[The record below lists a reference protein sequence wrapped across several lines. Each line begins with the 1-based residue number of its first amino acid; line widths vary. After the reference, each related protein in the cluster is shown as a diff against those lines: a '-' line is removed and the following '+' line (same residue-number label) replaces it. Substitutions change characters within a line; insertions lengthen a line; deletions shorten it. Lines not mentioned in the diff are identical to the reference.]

1 MRTPSREKGFSTLEL
16 LGTLAIVGIV
26 AAIAIPETSASLA
39 DMRLRGD
46 ARGIHNSIG
55 LAKMRAAA
63 RYTRERVYV
72 DLTTNTYRLQYWNR
86 GNGTWVNESG
96 TTGLSRGVSFG
107 FGSLS
112 TPPPNTQSTIGPPGN
127 CLDNAGGAISGSACI
142 VFNSRGIPIDPTDG
156 SPTGGT
162 ALYISDGVSTYAVTL
177 SATPL
182 IRLWWTP
189 ATEALWVHR

>member
-1 MRTPSREKGFSTLEL
+1 VRTASREKGFSTLEL
-16 LGTLAIVGIV
+16 LGTLAIIGIIAAV
-26 AAIAIPETSASLA
+26 AVPETSAALA

-46 ARGIHNSIG
+46 ARGIHNSVG

-72 DLTTNTYRLQYWNR
+72 DLTTNSYRLQYWDKFNDV
-86 GNGTWVNESG
+86 WVNESG
-96 TTGLSRGVSFG
+96 TTNLSRGISFG

-112 TPPPNTQSTIGPPGN
+112 AAPPSTQSTIGQSGN
-127 CLDNAGGAISGSACI
+127 CLDNAGGAISGTACI
-142 VFNSRGIPIDPTDG
+142 VFNSRGIPINPVDG
-156 SPTGGT
+156 SPTGGN
-162 ALYISDGVSTYAVTL
+162 ALYITDGVATYGVTL